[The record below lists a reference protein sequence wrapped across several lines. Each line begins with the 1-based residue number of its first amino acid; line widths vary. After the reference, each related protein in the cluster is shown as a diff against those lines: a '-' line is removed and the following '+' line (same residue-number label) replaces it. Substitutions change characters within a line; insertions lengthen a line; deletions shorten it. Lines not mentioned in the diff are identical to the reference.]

1 MVAKRSLGDIVFDT
15 VNIVFLTLLVVA
27 TLYPCLYVLLASLS
41 EPAEVARAQGLLFI
55 PKKLQLGSYALA
67 FDNPNIIS
75 GYINTIV
82 YVGLGTALNLLMTL
96 MGAYGLSRKYLYGRN
111 LFMFV
116 IVFTMFFSGGLI
128 PMYLTYKSL
137 GFYDNMAAMIVPYA
151 INAFYLIILR
161 TFFQTIPDSLEES
174 AKIDGANDF
183 TILFRIMVPLAL
195 PAMAVVT
202 LYYAVD
208 NWNTYLRGVIFLQDR
223 DLYPIQVI
231 LREILIQNVTSSQN
245 GDITSE
251 VAENVKY
258 ATIVIATLPILCV
271 YPFLQRYFVKGVMIG
286 AVKG

>member
-1 MVAKRSLGDIVFDT
+1 MVGKRSIGEKMFDG
-15 VNIVFLTLLVVA
+15 VNVTFLILLVVA
-27 TLYPCLYVLLASLS
+27 TLYPCLYVLLASIS
-41 EPAEVARAQGLLFI
+41 DPAEVAAAQGLLFI
-55 PKKLQLGSYALA
+55 PDKLQLGSYALA
-67 FDNPNIIS
+67 FSNPNIIT
-75 GYINTIV
+75 GYVNTII

-96 MGAYGLSRKYLYGRN
+96 LGAYGLSRKYLYGRN
-111 LFMFV
+111 LFMFI

-128 PMYLTYKSL
+128 PMYLTFKAL
-137 GFYDNMAAMIVPYA
+137 GFYNNVWAMIVPYA

-161 TFFQTIPDSLEES
+161 TFFLSIPDSLEES

-183 TILFRIMVPLAL
+183 VILFRIMVPLAL

-208 NWNTYLRGVIFLQDR
+208 NWNSYLRGVIFLQDR
-223 DLYPIQVI
+223 SLYPIQVI
-231 LREILIQNVTSSQN
+231 LREILIQNVVSAQN

-271 YPFLQRYFVKGVMIG
+271 YPFLQRYFVKGAMIG

>member
-1 MVAKRSLGDIVFDT
+1 MLGKRSFGEKIFDGA
-15 VNIVFLTLLVVA
+15 NIVFLILLVVA
-27 TLYPCLYVLLASLS
+27 TLYPCLYVLLASIS
-41 EPAEVARAQGLLFI
+41 DPAEVAAAQGLLFI
-55 PKKLQLGSYALA
+55 PDKLQLGSYALA
-67 FDNPNIIS
+67 FSNPNIIT
-75 GYINTIV
+75 GYVNTII
-82 YVGLGTALNLLMTL
+82 YVGLGTALNILMTL
-96 MGAYGLSRKYLYGRN
+96 LGAYGLSRKYLYGRN
-111 LFMFV
+111 LFMFI

-128 PMYLTYKSL
+128 PMYLTFKAL
-137 GFYDNMAAMIVPYA
+137 GFYNNLWAMIVPYA

-161 TFFQTIPDSLEES
+161 TFFQSIPDSLEES

-183 TILFRIMVPLAL
+183 VILFRIMVPLAL

-208 NWNTYLRGVIFLQDR
+208 NWNSYLRGVMFLQDR
-223 DLYPIQVI
+223 SLYPIQVI
-231 LREILIQNVTSSQN
+231 LREILIQNVVSAQN

-271 YPFLQRYFVKGVMIG
+271 YPFLQRYFVKGAMIG